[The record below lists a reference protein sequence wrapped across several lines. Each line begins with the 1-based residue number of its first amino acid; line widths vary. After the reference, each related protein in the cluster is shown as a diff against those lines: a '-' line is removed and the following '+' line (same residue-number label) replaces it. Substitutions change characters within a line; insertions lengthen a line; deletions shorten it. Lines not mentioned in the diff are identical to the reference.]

1 VKKLKKKSVTKKEKR
16 RLTLFVLLFILII
29 SFMCIN
35 IFPDWLKIMA
45 NKKELEVLDTSYKE
59 LLDNEEALKAEVQ
72 KLQNPE
78 YVERYAKE
86 KFLYTKPNEIIIRK
100 PDTK

>member
-1 VKKLKKKSVTKKEKR
+1 
-16 RLTLFVLLFILII
+16 
-29 SFMCIN
+29 MCVN
-35 IFPDWLKIMA
+35 IFPDWLKIMS
-45 NKKELEVLDTSYKE
+45 NKKELVLLDSSYKE

-100 PDTK
+100 PDAN

>member
-1 VKKLKKKSVTKKEKR
+1 
-16 RLTLFVLLFILII
+16 
-29 SFMCIN
+29 MCIN
-35 IFPDWLKIMA
+35 IFPDWLEIMA
-45 NKKELEVLDTSYKE
+45 KNKEIAILQTTYEE
-59 LLDNEEALKAEVQ
+59 LLDNEKSLKAEVQ

-100 PDTK
+100 SENK

>member
-1 VKKLKKKSVTKKEKR
+1 MNRKKVTKKEKR
-16 RLTLFVLLFILII
+16 RLTLFVLTFIFII
-29 SFMCIN
+29 TFMCIN

-45 NKKELEVLDTSYKE
+45 NKKEVSLLQSSYEE

-86 KFLYTKPNEIIIRK
+86 KFLYTKDNEIIIRK
-100 PDTK
+100 ADSN

>member
-1 VKKLKKKSVTKKEKR
+1 MKKGVTKKEKR
-16 RLTLFVLLFILII
+16 RLTLIILTFIFII
-29 SFMCIN
+29 TFMCIN

-45 NKKELEVLDTSYKE
+45 NKKELTILETSYKE

-78 YVERYAKE
+78 YLERYAKE
-86 KFLYTKPNEIIIRK
+86 KFLYTKDKEIIIRK
-100 PDTK
+100 PDTN

>member
-1 VKKLKKKSVTKKEKR
+1 VIAITKKVTKKEKR
-16 RLTLFVLLFILII
+16 RLTLFVVTFLFIIT
-29 SFMCIN
+29 FMCVN

-45 NKKELEVLDTSYKE
+45 NKKEISILETTYKD
-59 LLDNEEALKAEVQ
+59 LLDNEVALKAEVQ

-100 PDTK
+100 PNTK

>member
-1 VKKLKKKSVTKKEKR
+1 MGKKVTKKEKR
-16 RLTLFVLLFILII
+16 RLTLFVLVFIFII

-45 NKKELEVLDTSYKE
+45 NNKEITLLKENYEE
-59 LLDNEEALKAEVQ
+59 LLDNETALKAEVQ
-72 KLQNPE
+72 KLQNPS

-86 KFLYTKPNEIIIRK
+86 KYLYTKDGEIIIRK
-100 PDTK
+100 TDTNK

>member
-1 VKKLKKKSVTKKEKR
+1 MKKNVTKKEKR
-16 RLTLFVLLFILII
+16 RLTLFVLAFIFVITL
-29 SFMCIN
+29 MCVN
-35 IFPDWLKIMA
+35 IFPDWLKIMS
-45 NKKELEVLDTSYKE
+45 NKKELVLLDSSYKE

-100 PDTK
+100 PDAN